1 MSVLLEVTLPIFL
14 VIAAGYAAVWAKV
27 FSDDNVDALMRFTQ
41 NFAIPCLLF
50 LAISTLDLGAVY
62 DWRLLLSYY
71 SGSVASFV
79 IGIFGAR
86 LLFGRPMQDAVAIG
100 FCCMFANT
108 VLLGIPILE
117 RAHGTAAL
125 EPMYVIISI
134 HAPFGYLLGITTMEI
149 VRASSKDLLKTVGAI
164 LKTMSQNALMIGIAC
179 GFAVNLSGLVPPVVA
194 IEAIELVARAGIPA
208 ALFGLGGVL
217 FRYKPEGNLRE
228 VAFVCLVCLL
238 VQPTVA
244 WTLSHS
250 AFGLS
255 DPMVRAATLT
265 AAMAPGVNTYIF
277 ANMYG
282 VAKRV
287 VATAVLA
294 CTVLSILTAA
304 FWLSVLP

>member
-1 MSVLLEVTLPIFL
+1 VSVLFEVTLPIFFVL
-14 VIAAGYAAVWAKV
+14 AAGYGAVWAKV

-50 LAISTLDLGAVY
+50 LAISVLDLAAVF
-62 DWRLLLSYY
+62 DWRLLTGYY
-71 SGSVASFV
+71 TGTVASFV
-79 IGIFGAR
+79 IGILGAR

-108 VLLGIPILE
+108 VLLGIPIME
-117 RAHGTAAL
+117 RAHGLAAL
-125 EPMYVIISI
+125 EPMYAIISI

-149 VRASSKDLLKTVGAI
+149 VRASSRNIFTTIGQI
-164 LKTMSQNALMIGIAC
+164 LKTMSQNALMVGIAL
-179 GFAVNLSGLVPPVVA
+179 GFAVNLSGLMPPAVA
-194 IEAIELVARAGIPA
+194 IEAVEMVARAGIPA

-228 VAFVCLVCLL
+228 VAFVCVVCLM
-238 VQPTVA
+238 VQPAVA
-244 WTLSHS
+244 WLMTRGV
-250 AFGLS
+250 FGLE
-255 DPMVRAATLT
+255 DPMVRAAALT

-294 CTVLSILTAA
+294 GTGLSILTAA

>member
-1 MSVLLEVTLPIFL
+1 MTILLEVTLPIFL
-14 VIAAGYAAVWAKV
+14 VIAAGYGAVWAKV
-27 FSDDNVDALMRFTQ
+27 FSDENVEALMRFTQ

-50 LAISTLDLGAVY
+50 LAISTLDLNAVF
-62 DWRLLLSYY
+62 DWRLLTSYY

-79 IGIFGAR
+79 IGILGAR
-86 LLFGRPMQDAVAIG
+86 MLFGRPMQDAVAIG

-108 VLLGIPILE
+108 VLLGIPIME
-117 RAHGTAAL
+117 RAHGLPAL
-125 EPMYVIISI
+125 EPLYAIIAI
-134 HAPFGYLLGITTMEI
+134 HAPFGYLVGITTMEI
-149 VRASSKDLLKTVGAI
+149 VRASSKNVFKTVGSI
-164 LKTMSQNALMIGIAC
+164 LKTMSQNALMIGIAL
-179 GFAVNLSGLVPPVVA
+179 GFAVNLSGLMPPAVA
-194 IEAIELVARAGIPA
+194 IEAIELIARAGIPA

-228 VAFVCLVCLL
+228 VTFVCLVSLL
-238 VQPTVA
+238 LHPLVA
-244 WTLSHS
+244 WGMSRMV
-250 AFGLS
+250 FGLE
-255 DPMVRAATLT
+255 DPMIRAAALT

-294 CTVLSILTAA
+294 GTALSILLAA